1 MRPARIWILVAGG
14 QKARF
19 LASEKRNEDLV
30 EAMPD
35 MVIANPPSREQG
47 TERPGRVHESVGA
60 RRSAYEPP
68 TDPHRQG
75 KRDFARAIADILH
88 EKARAG
94 AFDKLVVVAPPEML
108 GDLRSFMAAETK
120 DRLIGERA
128 KDYTELTPREIKEQL
143 SDDFNV

>member
-1 MRPARIWILVAGG
+1 MRPALIWILVADG

-30 EAMPD
+30 AAMPD
-35 MVIANPPSREQG
+35 MAVPNPPSREQG

-75 KRDFARAIADILH
+75 KRDFARSVADTLL
-88 EKARAG
+88 EKTRAG
-94 AFDKLVVVAPPEML
+94 AFDKLIVVAPPEML
-108 GDLRSFMAAETK
+108 GDLRSFMAPETR

-128 KDYTELTPREIKEQL
+128 KDYTELTPREIREQL
-143 SDDFNV
+143 PNDFNV